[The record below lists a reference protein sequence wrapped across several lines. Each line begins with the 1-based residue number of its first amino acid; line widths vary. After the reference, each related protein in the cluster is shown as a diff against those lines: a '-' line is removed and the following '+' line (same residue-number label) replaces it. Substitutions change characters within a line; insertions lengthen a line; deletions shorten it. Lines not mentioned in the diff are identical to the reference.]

1 MNILSIAPA
10 PAPQAPFHEIP
21 KGNHPKNTSNE
32 SPASMWSN
40 SVLTGT
46 RVPLNTGIPLKISGE
61 TVMRCV
67 VVSINFDRLACDS
80 RCCIISIAI

>member
-1 MNILSIAPA
+1 MNVLSDLLA
-10 PAPQAPFHEIP
+10 PAPQPPFHVGTDG
-21 KGNHPKNTSNE
+21 KSSKNTPNE

-46 RVPLNTGIPLKISGE
+46 RVPVNTGIPLKISGE

-67 VVSINFDRLACDS
+67 VVSISL
-80 RCCIISIAI
+80 